1 MMDGNHP
8 LFSHHHL
15 TSFSPFSLPTGSTNV
30 GDFNF
35 GSTNVGSFN
44 LGSANWGSC
53 LKDVSASKAD
63 PSSTKCDLPTTGTFG
78 GSLPVKPKKEP
89 RKPKKE
95 PKEEE
100 KEEEEEKEVV
110 AAAAPAPGDISA
122 GLQGDAAA
130 EVTAGAYERSGM
142 AVTVVVGSMLLALF

>member
-1 MMDGNHP
+1 
-8 LFSHHHL
+8 
-15 TSFSPFSLPTGSTNV
+15 V

-63 PSSTKCDLPTTGTFG
+63 PSSTKCDPPTTGTFG

-89 RKPKKE
+89 KKDTNE
-95 PKEEE
+95 PE
-100 KEEEEEKEVV
+100 EEEEEKEEVV
-110 AAAAPAPGDISA
+110 AAAAPAPSDISA